1 MINFFKNLPY
11 KYLFY
16 LGIPVVLI
24 FLSLG
29 YWQFTSYLE
38 VQDRNRLDTHS
49 ELPKKTLIS
58 EIPSR
63 DIYESIQIQQD
74 LIFVKSWLLRSRV
87 NNGSSGYHLIT
98 SYKDNENNQ
107 ILINKGWIPLS
118 STLDD
123 VGNES
128 NETYIG
134 ILLEYDIKPSIGQ
147 DDIKNSDYL
156 FRIEKDLLSNE
167 INAELPPLYL
177 QLTENCGENIICI
190 NNDENSDPPHLGY
203 AFQWVFF
210 ALCLSLVILR
220 KNKLI

>member
-1 MINFFKNLPY
+1 L
-11 KYLFY
+11 
-16 LGIPVVLI
+16 
-24 FLSLG
+24 
-29 YWQFTSYLE
+29 
-38 VQDRNRLDTHS
+38 NRFID
-49 ELPKKTLIS
+49 IS

-147 DDIKNSDYL
+147 DALKNSDYL
-156 FRIEKDLLSNE
+156 FENINRSIAGIKYGLKGEITVNDEVYDGIMVTQGLDDEEIADVMNYILNSWGSKTNE
-167 INAELPPLYL
+167 IITKERVAK
-177 QLTENCGENIICI
+177 
-190 NNDENSDPPHLGY
+190 
-203 AFQWVFF
+203 
-210 ALCLSLVILR
+210 IL
-220 KNKLI
+220 K

>member
-1 MINFFKNLPY
+1 MIDLSKSSWGYEIEWGDIDRRIKIPENLGSWEYAETDIVNLKEPFKG
-11 KYLFY
+11 LFTQ
-16 LGIPVVLI
+16 GMVCHE
-24 FLSLG
+24 
-29 YWQFTSYLE
+29 T
-38 VQDRNRLDTHS
+38 
-49 ELPKKTLIS
+49 
-58 EIPSR
+58 
-63 DIYESIQIQQD
+63 
-74 LIFVKSWLLRSRV
+74 
-87 NNGSSGYHLIT
+87 
-98 SYKDNENNQ
+98 YKDNENNQ

-156 FRIEKDLLSNE
+156 FRIEKDFLSNE